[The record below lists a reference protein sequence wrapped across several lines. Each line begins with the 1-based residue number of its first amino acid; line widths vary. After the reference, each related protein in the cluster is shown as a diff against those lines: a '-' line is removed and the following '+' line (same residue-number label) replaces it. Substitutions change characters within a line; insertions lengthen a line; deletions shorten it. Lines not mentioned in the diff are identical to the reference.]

1 MHVWDEAAHDFLSYY
16 NSTVLARYGHFSW
29 LPRMVMQFRTW
40 LAALLVGE
48 SGAAGAYEVGLSKRE
63 ACGRW
68 RMCSRESPSAEWNR
82 AHPGGNS
89 RAHRAVGAVCRA
101 GARSVH
107 SSVANRSSCVPDL
120 RLAEEPRTP
129 GEFSVP
135 RTGSDPG
142 PGRRLPRDDA
152 ARWYLRWGA
161 FRSVGVR
168 PIVW

>member
-1 MHVWDEAAHDFLSYY
+1 MKPRTILSAPTIPLFWHATGISRGSRGWPC
-16 NSTVLARYGHFSW
+16 NFEPGWR
-29 LPRMVMQFRTW
+29 RCW
-40 LAALLVGE
+40 LANLVLLVLTRW
-48 SGAAGAYEVGLSKRE
+48 AYRN
-63 ACGRW
+63 ARCCGRW

-89 RAHRAVGAVCRA
+89 RAHRAVGAFCRA

-161 FRSVGVR
+161 FRSAGVR